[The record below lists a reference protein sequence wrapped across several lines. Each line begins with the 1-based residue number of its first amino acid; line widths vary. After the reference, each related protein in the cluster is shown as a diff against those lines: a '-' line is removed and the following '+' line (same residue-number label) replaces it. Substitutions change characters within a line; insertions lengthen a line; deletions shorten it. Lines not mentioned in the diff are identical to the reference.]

1 MKNTLYKTLVLF
13 IVSAVVISALPVAS
27 ALSLKE
33 RNANWV
39 NEYYDAKTKYL
50 TALNEWEKDRQHW
63 LYSADKVQ
71 DLKDLKRTDAFFTE
85 AQEFE
90 LSALDVMDTHNDV
103 YIVWAEN
110 IVFESEDLRKEVLD
124 QLYYNRAKIE
134 DLRESVLNAQNGQ
147 ELVDESKKV
156 KDYWFEQRESVKW
169 VSGVLLSQR
178 ALYVLYR
185 AEWSTDEM
193 QERLDKESDV
203 RFTSEDQVYLQSII
217 DDYRQKIALA
227 EAEYL
232 KGVNN
237 FERVSNVREANELT
251 NDGHEFIQSGNR
263 YMESAHAELVEFV
276 QEFKARSI
284 PPHIQ

>member
-1 MKNTLYKTLVLF
+1 MKNTLYNALVLF
-13 IVSAVVISALPVAS
+13 IVSAVIISALPMAS

-39 NEYYDAKTKYL
+39 NEYYDAKAKYT

-63 LYSADKVQ
+63 LYSTDKVQ
-71 DLKDLKRTDAFFTE
+71 DLKDLKRTNAFFTQ

-90 LSALDVMDTHNDV
+90 LSALNVMDTHNDV

-134 DLRESVLNAQNGQ
+134 DLKENVLNAQNGQ

-156 KDYWFEQRESVKW
+156 KDYWFEQRESTKW
-169 VSGVLLSQR
+169 ISGVLLSQR
-178 ALYVLYR
+178 AIYVLSK
-185 AEWSTDEM
+185 AEWSADEM

-203 RFTSEDQVYLQSII
+203 RFTSEDKLYLQSII
-217 DDYRQKIALA
+217 DDYREKIAQA

-232 KGVNN
+232 KGVNS
-237 FERVSNVREANELT
+237 FERVSKVREANELT
-251 NDGHEFIQSGNR
+251 NDGHEFIKSGNR
-263 YMESAHAELVEFV
+263 YMEDAHADLVEFV
-276 QEFKARSI
+276 KEFKSRSI